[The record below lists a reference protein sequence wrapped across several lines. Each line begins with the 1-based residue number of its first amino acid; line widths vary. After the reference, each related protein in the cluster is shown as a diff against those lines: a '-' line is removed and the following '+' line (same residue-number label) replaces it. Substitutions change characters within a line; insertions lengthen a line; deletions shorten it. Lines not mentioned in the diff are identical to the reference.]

1 MSSTKSERSGLVGG
15 GMAGGAPGVAAA
27 LTPALAPIQVAEL
40 DGFLRAVIAHQRLAM
55 EANRAHRAA
64 LSAADLLAISKAVVR
79 QEQVARGLIELD
91 QRRDRMLLALGMLAK
106 PRGGVAAATVR
117 LRELVERA
125 PERYRP
131 GLHALLEEANTLT
144 KSNTGALAALRGA
157 SRSLAAH
164 MDGLMAHI
172 TRAMS
177 ETTVYAARAAGG
189 ASAGQVS
196 GFSVNISC

>member
-1 MSSTKSERSGLVGG
+1 MSSTTNQRSGLVGG
-15 GMAGGAPGVAAA
+15 NGVGGDPGFAPV
-27 LTPALAPIQVAEL
+27 LTPPQVAEL
-40 DGFLRAVIAHQRLAM
+40 DGFLRAVIAHQRLAL

-117 LRELVERA
+117 LRELVQRA

-131 GLHALLEEANTLT
+131 GLSALLDEANALA
-144 KSNTGALAALRGA
+144 KSNTGALAALRSA

-177 ETTVYAARAAGG
+177 ETTVYAARAAGA

-196 GFSVNISC
+196 GFSVNISG